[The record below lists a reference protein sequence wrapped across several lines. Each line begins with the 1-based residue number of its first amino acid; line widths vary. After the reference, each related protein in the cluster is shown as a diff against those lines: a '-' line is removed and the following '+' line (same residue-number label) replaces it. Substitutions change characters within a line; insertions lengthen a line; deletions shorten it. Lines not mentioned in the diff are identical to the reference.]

1 MAVKADF
8 EDLAR
13 EVVSAFGGAEN
24 IRSVVHCATRLR
36 FALVDAARADV
47 KAAES
52 APGVLTVVTAG
63 GQHQVVVGNDVPF
76 AYEAVVAL
84 PGMQGKGGKESAAA
98 ESAPKRRICWM
109 PSWISFRR
117 FSRRCCGPLLASH
130 WARPG

>member
-98 ESAPKRRICWM
+98 ESAPKEKKNPLDVFVDI
-109 PSWISFRR
+109 ISATI
-117 FSRRCCGPLLASH
+117 SEMVCKLPN
-130 WARPG
+130 